1 MNHRRHL
8 ALSGAALLLALPL
21 VGCGDYAE
29 PEASGGAAGQGGS
42 AGTAQAGT
50 SGSAGTSAGAS
61 GTAQAGTTAGGG
73 MGGTAQAGTGGSAG
87 TAGTGQAGGGAGG
100 GDAGTAG
107 TGAEAGTAGTAGMAG
122 SGGGAPVPCPEP
134 PPTAMSCGGDVVGT
148 WTAAM
153 CTSMV
158 TGEADVSGF
167 GLGCP
172 TATITS
178 GSLEVTGTLTFNAD
192 GTYQDDTI
200 TSGEQTLELAEPCL
214 NISGTVTGCDRVGGP
229 IQGAL
234 GYATFDCVPNTTT
247 GGCSCEA
254 TFEQEGGFS
263 FINLDPYTEGSYTVM
278 DTSMMLEGED
288 ADTEYSYCVDGNTMV
303 ASIVTVNKIGTIG
316 GPIVFQK

>member
-1 MNHRRHL
+1 MTHRRYL
-8 ALSGAALLLALPL
+8 ALGGAALLLALPL

-50 SGSAGTSAGAS
+50 SGTAGTSAGAS
-61 GTAQAGTTAGGG
+61 GTAQAGT
-73 MGGTAQAGTGGSAG
+73 GGSSG

-100 GDAGTAG
+100 GAGTAG
-107 TGAEAGTAGTAGMAG
+107 TGAEAGTAGTAGTAG

-192 GTYQDDTI
+192 GTYQDDTT
-200 TSGEQTLELAEPCL
+200 TSGEQTLELAENCL

-234 GYATFDCVPNTTT
+234 GYATFDCVPNEST

-254 TFEQEGGFS
+254 SFEQEGGFS

-303 ASIVTVNKIGTIG
+303 ASIVTVNKIGTIA